1 MLYSQFILS
10 ITGRRLVG
18 GVSPPSP
25 LLNLNN
31 LILVLKSD
39 FNLDLENLVLP
50 NTAELNIFRNM
61 TISPRVSAA
70 NLFKE
75 SF

>member
-31 LILVLKSD
+31 LILVLKAD
-39 FNLDLENLVLP
+39 FNLDPGE
-50 NTAELNIFRNM
+50 F
-61 TISPRVSAA
+61 
-70 NLFKE
+70 
-75 SF
+75 SFTKYC